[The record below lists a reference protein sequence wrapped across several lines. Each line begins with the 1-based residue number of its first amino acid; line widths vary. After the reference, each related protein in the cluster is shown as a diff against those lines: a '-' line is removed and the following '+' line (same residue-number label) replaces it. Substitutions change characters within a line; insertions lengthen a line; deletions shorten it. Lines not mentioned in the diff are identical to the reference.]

1 VGGDAPASEVGLF
14 NENVFFIAIGLA
26 WIVFLVVAL
35 VWGRASNRGVSLL
48 AWLGLTF
55 VAWCV
60 EAFVAFFA
68 VYGTYF
74 VLGRPAA
81 IVAAIATVVVMAL
94 TPLATAYGLRYWTKY
109 RAAHS

>member
-1 VGGDAPASEVGLF
+1 MNAD
-14 NENVFFIAIGLA
+14 VFFIAIGLA
-26 WIVFLVVAL
+26 WIVFFVVAL
-35 VWGRASNRGVSLL
+35 LWGRSNNRGVSLV

-60 EAFVAFFA
+60 EAFAAFFV
-68 VYGTYF
+68 VYGIYF

-81 IVAAIATVVVMAL
+81 IVAAIATIVVMAL
-94 TPLATAYGLRYWTKY
+94 TPLAMAYGLRYWTKY

>member
-1 VGGDAPASEVGLF
+1 LDVDVLF
-14 NENVFFIAIGLA
+14 ILIGLA

-35 VWGRASNRGVSLL
+35 QWGRTTNRGVSLV

-60 EAFVAFFA
+60 EALVAFFA

-94 TPLATAYGLRYWTKY
+94 TPLAVAYGLRYWTKY
-109 RAAHS
+109 RAART